1 MHNAKFTDEK
11 TYRSAPNDSS
21 KKEKSLFSLCSS
33 LSLVTVKFQCV
44 FIYLQNKQV
53 KPRAWG
59 FNYLFLCTLAMR
71 KRQSDGVLLSKGSKL
86 FEELAKDDG
95 TVDGIFDSQHLSLF
109 LLATGTTSC
118 TAPEQSVVQWLAEG

>member
-33 LSLVTVKFQCV
+33 LSIVTVKFQCV

-71 KRQSDGVLLSKGSKL
+71 KRQSDGVLLSKGGKL

-95 TVDGIFDSQHLSLF
+95 TVDGIFDSQHLGLF
-109 LLATGTTSC
+109 LLAIGTTSC